1 MKDLN
6 LKDHNHNQTFNI
18 IHEFFWGFGAAF
30 HTVYAV
36 VPLFLK
42 KLGAPEAIA
51 VSSTGIFS
59 VLIAIPMLM
68 TAALS
73 RNIVDLKKAVISVHC
88 SIVIVTFVMGYTFTF
103 SSLGLSSFAW
113 KIYFFYYILY
123 GLSIGI
129 IVPIWA
135 DFLDK
140 TTNLSLRG
148 IFFFI
153 GVAFNSL

>member
-18 IHEFFWGFGAAF
+18 IHEFLWGFGAAF

-59 VLIAIPMLM
+59 VLIAIPMLI

-73 RNIVDLKKAVISVHC
+73 RNIVNLK
-88 SIVIVTFVMGYTFTF
+88 
-103 SSLGLSSFAW
+103 
-113 KIYFFYYILY
+113 
-123 GLSIGI
+123 
-129 IVPIWA
+129 
-135 DFLDK
+135 
-140 TTNLSLRG
+140 
-148 IFFFI
+148 
-153 GVAFNSL
+153 